1 MIFSL
6 LIKFYFP
13 TTLRM
18 SVVCKIVYTIS
29 HWISIVEFLDL
40 GYIMNYEKW
49 NKINYELK

>member
-6 LIKFYFP
+6 FIKFYIL
-13 TTLRM
+13 TTLRI
-18 SVVCKIVYTIS
+18 SVVCKIVYTIL

-49 NKINYELK
+49 NKIKYELK